1 MGKTILF
8 AVWTCARHKARLILR
23 EVLQEKLTTNQGQ
36 CHQWQKIERLF

>member
-8 AVWTCARHKARLILR
+8 AVWTCAHHKAQLILR

-36 CHQWQKIERLF
+36 YYQWQKIERLF